1 MRVFSCKL
9 YCSFLCSSKSS
20 LHLYLPCALKSED
33 IQHASSSPCPIP
45 HGLEKR
51 SPDEKVVVE
60 KIDGSVHG
68 KVETLLKSS
77 LKKSAGSGP
86 KEVGKREVKW
96 MDMVGKELVEIK
108 EFEPM

>member
-1 MRVFSCKL
+1 MRVFSCKS
-9 YCSFLCSSKSS
+9 YCPFICSSKSS
-20 LHLYLPCALKSED
+20 LRLYSPCALKSED
-33 IQHASSSPCPIP
+33 IQHASSSPCPII
-45 HGLEKR
+45 HGVEERL
-51 SPDEKVVVE
+51 PDEKMVVE

-68 KVETLLKSS
+68 KVETLLKSI
-77 LKKSAGSGP
+77 LKKSSGSGP